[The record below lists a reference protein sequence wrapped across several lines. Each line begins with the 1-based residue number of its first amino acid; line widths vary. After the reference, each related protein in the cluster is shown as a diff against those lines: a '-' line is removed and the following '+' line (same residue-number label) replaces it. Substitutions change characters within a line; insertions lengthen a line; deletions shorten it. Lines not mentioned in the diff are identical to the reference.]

1 MLLES
6 INSTINMMIVRVLYL
21 PLGEKILSD
30 KNIISFSADGE
41 SMSYDTLLK
50 VVIIPAIKRSS
61 YSWF

>member
-1 MLLES
+1 
-6 INSTINMMIVRVLYL
+6 MMIVRVLYL

-41 SMSYDTLLK
+41 SMSYDMLLK
-50 VVIIPAIKRSS
+50 VVIIPAIKRPS